1 MRPKNPVAIFDTALQ
16 PYIVLLTLVGSLLLF
31 LTDLLRYE
39 VVAILVVVV
48 LALTGCLSAEEAFAG
63 FASPAVVVI
72 ASMYVFGHAFSR
84 AGVADA
90 ISNRFLRGHEGGEVG
105 LMLRVTLIAGLLSS
119 VLSNTGVV
127 ATLMPVCSSL
137 ARRYKVPVSRL
148 MMPMAFGSMLGGLV
162 TVIATS
168 TNIAINQVVR
178 AHGGDPF
185 GLFEF
190 SPLGLILLGT
200 GCLYFLGPGRLL
212 LPRSP
217 IDQSL
222 SERYQVPKFV
232 TEILVEPSSTLINRA
247 VADTDLFSRYKINV
261 LGIVRSGGEGTVLAP
276 GPYNRIRADDTL
288 ILQGA
293 PDDILRL
300 SEEMPLRQRRSVE
313 AENTRLYSD
322 DVRLVEALI
331 PAGSPLI
338 GSTLVQNDFRTRT
351 GLNVLALA
359 KSGRVQ
365 LKRIQDTV
373 LEVGDTLLLQGHVR
387 DIERVPREREVI
399 VLEEL
404 KNAHRRGATLSV
416 TVLLTVLIL
425 ATATSIPLSVLA
437 LTGAAA
443 LVLFK
448 VVRAEEVPQIIDFAV
463 IALVGGMLA
472 LGRAF
477 DQHGWGRTVAGWF
490 LDMGDDGYSMQVVL
504 ASLLFATVALT
515 QVLNNVSTAV
525 IMTPVALELA
535 EQMGVSER
543 PLLMAV
549 VTGSSLAFM
558 SPVSHQAN
566 AMVLGPGGYRY
577 RHFVRAGTGLTLL
590 TAGVAVLLIP
600 MLFPF

>member
-1 MRPKNPVAIFDTALQ
+1 MQ
-16 PYIVLLTLVGSLLLF
+16 PYIVLLTLVGSLALF
-31 LTDLLRYE
+31 LTDLVRYE

-48 LALTGCLSAEEAFAG
+48 LALTGCLSADEAFAG

-72 ASMYVFGHAFSR
+72 ASMYVFSHAFTR

-90 ISNRFLRGHEGGEVG
+90 ISNRFLKGREGGEVG
-105 LMLRVTLIAGLLSS
+105 LMMRVTLIAGLLSS

-137 ARRYKVPVSRL
+137 ARRYKVSVSRL

-168 TNIAINQVVR
+168 TNIAINQVVE
-178 AHGGDPF
+178 AQGGTPF

-190 SPLGLILLGT
+190 SPLGLILLAT

-217 IDQSL
+217 VDQSL

-261 LGIVRSGGEGTVLAP
+261 LGIVRAGGEGTVLAP

-300 SEEMPLRQRRSVE
+300 SEEMPLRQRPSVDT
-313 AENTRLYSD
+313 ANTRLYSD

-404 KNAHRRGATLSV
+404 KNVTPGRGATFSV
-416 TVLLTVLIL
+416 ALLGIIL
-425 ATATSIPLSVLA
+425 ALATLTQIPLSVLA
-437 LTGAAA
+437 LTGAAT

-448 VVRAEEVPQIIDFAV
+448 IVRAEEVPQVVDFAV
-463 IALVGGMLA
+463 ITLVGGMLA

-477 DQHGWGRTVAGWF
+477 DQHGWGSTVAAWF
-490 LDMGDDGYSMQVVL
+490 LDLGDDGHSLHFVL
-504 ASLLFATVALT
+504 GSLLFATVALT

-535 EQMGVSER
+535 QQMGVSER

-590 TAGVAVLLIP
+590 TAGVAIATIP
-600 MLFPF
+600 IFFPF

>member
-1 MRPKNPVAIFDTALQ
+1 MQ

-48 LALTGCLSAEEAFAG
+48 LAITGSLSPEDAFEG

-72 ASMYVFGHAFSR
+72 ASMYLFGHAFSR
-84 AGVADA
+84 TGVADA
-90 ISNRFLRGHEGGEVG
+90 ISNRFIKGQKGGEVG
-105 LMLRVTLIAGLLSS
+105 LMLRVTMVGGLLSS

-137 ARRYKVPVSRL
+137 SRRYKVSVSRL
-148 MMPMAFGSMLGGLV
+148 MMPMAFGSMLGGLI

-168 TNIAINQVVR
+168 TNIAVNQVVR
-178 AHGGDPF
+178 AQGGTPF
-185 GLFEF
+185 GLFDF
-190 SPLGLILLGT
+190 TPLGLILLAT
-200 GCLYFLGPGRLL
+200 GCLYFLGPGRWL

-217 IDQSL
+217 LDQSL
-222 SERYQVPKFV
+222 TERYQVPKFV

-247 VADTDLFSRYKINV
+247 VADTDLFSRFKINV

-288 ILQGA
+288 ILQGT

-300 SEEMPLRQRRSVE
+300 GKEMPLRQRRSVE
-313 AENTRLYSD
+313 TDGTRLYSD

-338 GSTLVQNDFRTRT
+338 GSTLVKNDFRTRT

-359 KSGRVQ
+359 KSGRLQ
-365 LKRIQDTV
+365 LQRIQDTV
-373 LEVGDTLLLQGHVR
+373 IEVGDTLLLQGHMR
-387 DIERVPREREVI
+387 DIERVPRDREVI
-399 VLEEL
+399 VLDEFE
-404 KNAHRRGATLSV
+404 HVTTSRGAALSIG
-416 TVLLTVLIL
+416 LLAIMLLL
-425 ATATSIPLSVLA
+425 ASLTTIPLSVLA
-437 LTGAAA
+437 LAGASA
-443 LVLFK
+443 LVLTK
-448 VVRAEEVPQIIDFAV
+448 VVRAEEVPQIIDWAV

-472 LGRAF
+472 LGKAF
-477 DQHGWGRTVAGWF
+477 VDHGWGETVAGWF
-490 LDMGDDGYSMQVVL
+490 VNMGDRGVSMQLVL

-535 EQMGVSER
+535 QQLGVSDR

-566 AMVLGPGGYRY
+566 AMVMGPGGYRY
-577 RHFVRAGTGLTLL
+577 KHFVRVGAGLTLL
-590 TAGVAVLLIP
+590 TAGLAILLIP
-600 MLFPF
+600 ILFPFNPSP

>member
-1 MRPKNPVAIFDTALQ
+1 MQ
-16 PYIVLLTLVGSLLLF
+16 PYIVLATLVGSLLLF

-48 LALTGCLSAEEAFAG
+48 LALTGSLSPEDAFEG
-63 FASPAVVVI
+63 FSSPAVVVI
-72 ASMYVFGHAFSR
+72 ASMYLFGHAFSR
-84 AGVADA
+84 TGVAEA
-90 ISNRFLRGHEGGEVG
+90 ISNRFIKGHEGGEVG
-105 LMLRVTLIAGLLSS
+105 LMLRVTLLAGLLSS

-137 ARRYKVPVSRL
+137 ARKFHVSVSRL
-148 MMPMAFGSMLGGLV
+148 MMPMAFGSMLGGLI

-168 TNIAINQVVR
+168 TNIAVNQVVR
-178 AHGGDPF
+178 AQGGTPF
-185 GLFEF
+185 GLFDF
-190 SPLGLILLGT
+190 SPLGLILLAT

-217 IDQSL
+217 VDQSL
-222 SERYQVPKFV
+222 TDRYQVPKFV

-261 LGIVRSGGEGTVLAP
+261 LGIIRSGGEGTVLAP

-300 SEEMPLRQRRSVE
+300 GKEMPLRQRRSVE
-313 AENTRLYSD
+313 TENERLYSD

-331 PAGSPLI
+331 PAGSPLV
-338 GSTLVQNDFRTRT
+338 GSTLVKNDFRTRT

-359 KSGRVQ
+359 KSGRLQ

-373 LEVGDTLLLQGHVR
+373 IEVGDTLLLQGHLR

-404 KNAHRRGATLSV
+404 NHVTTGRGAGIAV
-416 TVLLTVLIL
+416 GLLAMMLLL
-425 ATATSIPLSVLA
+425 ATFSSIPLSVLA
-437 LTGAAA
+437 LAGAAG
-443 LVLFK
+443 LVLTK
-448 VVRAEEVPQIIDFAV
+448 VVRAEEVPQVIDWAV

-472 LGRAF
+472 LGKAF
-477 DQHGWGRTVAGWF
+477 VDHGWGETVASWF
-490 LDMGDDGYSMQVVL
+490 VHMGERGVSMQLVL

-535 EQMGVSER
+535 QQLGVSDR

-566 AMVLGPGGYRY
+566 AMVMGPGGYRY
-577 RHFVRAGTGLTLL
+577 KHFVRVGAGLTLI
-590 TAGVAVLLIP
+590 TAAVAIFLIP
-600 MLFPF
+600 LFFPFNPPA